1 MDKAKGTYVYCLIA
15 ASRVPTLNRTRRG
28 LPGVG
33 PVRLLAIA
41 DGGGSNGDGRRP
53 RDRKSPGS
61 LAQWLAVADAP
72 LELYSEAVINRHL
85 SELSWV
91 SRAAVA
97 HEAVVESFI
106 EQPAVLPMKL
116 FTIFMN
122 DDRALEHVHAE
133 RRRIAAILTR
143 VVGHHEWG
151 VRVALDANGAKTRN
165 AKKGTRKR
173 GSTGTGVAYLS
184 LKKAQRDRA
193 AELAQRAQETVAEL
207 YDRLGRLAAES
218 KRRAVSELQAP
229 GGPLLLDAAFLV
241 PRGRSSQFA
250 STVARETK
258 ALAATAYRVMTSGP
272 WPPYSFVQD

>member
-1 MDKAKGTYVYCLIA
+1 MRTVTYVYCLIA
-15 ASRVPTLNRTRRG
+15 ASRVPALDRSRRG

-33 PVRLLAIA
+33 PLRLLAIG
-41 DGGGSNGDGRRP
+41 DGSGTNGDGRRP
-53 RDRKSPGS
+53 RARKSPGA

-72 LELYSEAVINRHL
+72 LELYGEAVINRRL
-85 SELSWV
+85 SELGWV

-97 HEAVVESFI
+97 HEAIVESFI

-143 VVGHHEWG
+143 VAGHHEWG
-151 VRVALDANGAKTRN
+151 VRVVLDATAAKIGN
-165 AKKGTRKR
+165 AKKGPGKR
-173 GSTGTGVAYLS
+173 GSTRTGAAYLS
-184 LKKAQRDRA
+184 LKKAQRDQA
-193 AELAQRAQETVAEL
+193 AELSQRAQTTVAEL
-207 YDRLGRLAAES
+207 YDRLGRRAAES
-218 KRRAVSELQAP
+218 KRRAVSELAAP

-241 PRGRSSQFA
+241 PRGRSRQFA

-258 ALAATAYRVMTSGP
+258 ALAATGYRLTASGP